1 MIRYT
6 NTWFSVIEED
16 SYFRISNHLAQVVV
30 LPVVAGTDVVMVK
43 VKRPLLGDSV
53 WELPAGAIETG
64 ETPLEG
70 AQRELREETGIDSTA
85 HIRWTPRGQ
94 LAVMPNRM
102 SELAH
107 IFRADIQESSWE
119 SRREHDDEISSVARW
134 SFDEVVTR
142 VAQRD
147 LFVTLPMA
155 VILREQALVLIRNA
169 RT

>member
-6 NTWFSVIEED
+6 NSWFSVVEED

-43 VKRPLLGDSV
+43 VKRPLFGDSV
-53 WELPAGAIETG
+53 WELPAGAIEAG
-64 ETPLEG
+64 ETPLDG
-70 AQRELREETGIDSTA
+70 AQRELREETGIDSTPD
-85 HIRWTPRGQ
+85 IRWTPRGQ

-107 IFRADIQESSWE
+107 VFRADIDESTWD
-119 SRREHDDEISSVARW
+119 SRREHDDEIASVERW
-134 SFDEVVTR
+134 SFDEVVKR
-142 VAQRD
+142 VARRD

-155 VILREQALVLIRNA
+155 VVLREQALGLL
-169 RT
+169 